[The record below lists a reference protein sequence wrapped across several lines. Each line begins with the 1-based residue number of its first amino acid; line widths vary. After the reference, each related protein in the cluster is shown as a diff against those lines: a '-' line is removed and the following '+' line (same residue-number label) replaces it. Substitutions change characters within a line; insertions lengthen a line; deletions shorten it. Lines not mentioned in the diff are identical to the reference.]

1 MENLIIIPTYNER
14 DNIGGIISAIFK
26 MAPGIK
32 ILVVDDNSPDKT
44 SEVVKSLQSEY
55 PNLSLFERPRKEGLG
70 LAYLDAFQL
79 ILKDNL
85 VECVIMMDADFSHD
99 PKYLPELLEVAKKF
113 DVVVGSRYVKNGGT
127 VGWEAWRRFLS
138 KFGNLY
144 SRLITKMPI
153 FDCTGGFNLI
163 KTDFL
168 RKIDLS
174 RMDMSGYA
182 FQIELKYL
190 LWKAGAQFKEIPII
204 FKNRLNGE
212 SKISN
217 HIIKE
222 GILAPWKIKK
232 KIDTIWEK

>member
-1 MENLIIIPTYNER
+1 MEDLIVIPTYNEK
-14 DNIGGIISAIFK
+14 DNIEGIVSAIFK
-26 MAPGIK
+26 IAPGIK

-70 LAYLDAFQL
+70 RAYLDAFRL

-85 VECVIMMDADFSHD
+85 AEHIIMMDADFSHD
-99 PKYLPELLEVAKKF
+99 PKYLPEMLETAKNF
-113 DVVVGSRYVKNGGT
+113 DVVIGSRYVRGGGT

-144 SRLITKMPI
+144 SRMVTGMPI

-174 RMDMSGYA
+174 SVAMSGYA

-190 LWKAGAQFKEIPII
+190 LWRTGARFKEIPII

-217 HIIKE
+217 HIIRE
-222 GILAPWKIKK
+222 GILAPWKIK
-232 KIDTIWEK
+232 TIQK

>member
-1 MENLIIIPTYNER
+1 MEDLIIIPTYNER
-14 DNIGGIISAIFK
+14 DNIENIVLAVFK
-26 MAPGIK
+26 IMPGIN

-44 SEVVKSLQSEY
+44 SEVVKNLQSQY
-55 PNLSLFERPRKEGLG
+55 FNLSLLKRPRKEGLG
-70 LAYLDAFQL
+70 KAYLDAFQMV
-79 ILKDNL
+79 LKNNE
-85 VECVIMMDADFSHD
+85 VKHIIMMDADFSHD
-99 PKYLPELLEVAKKF
+99 SKYLPKMLETVKSF
-113 DVVVGSRYVKNGGT
+113 DVVIGSRYVMGGGT
-127 VGWEAWRRFLS
+127 VGWEFWRRFLS

-144 SRLITKMPI
+144 SRLVTGMPI

-174 RMDMSGYA
+174 SVAMSGYA

-190 LWKAGAQFKEIPII
+190 LWRAGARFKEIPII

-232 KIDTIWEK
+232 KK

>member
-1 MENLIIIPTYNER
+1 MDVVVVPTYNER
-14 DNIGGIISAIFK
+14 DNIKNLVLAIFRV
-26 MAPGIK
+26 APEIH

-55 PNLSLFERPRKEGLG
+55 SNLSLLERPRKEGLG
-70 LAYLDAFQL
+70 RAYLDTFRL
-79 ILKDNL
+79 ILKNNL
-85 VECVIMMDADFSHD
+85 AEYVIMMDADFSHD
-99 PKYLPELLEVAKKF
+99 PKYLSEMLETAKNF
-113 DVVVGSRYVKNGGT
+113 DVVIGSRYVGGGGT

-144 SRLITKMPI
+144 SRLVTGMPI

-174 RMDMSGYA
+174 SVAMSGYA

-190 LWKAGAQFKEIPII
+190 LWRAGARFIEIPII

-222 GILAPWKIKK
+222 GILAPWKIKRK
-232 KIDTIWEK
+232 K

>member
-1 MENLIIIPTYNER
+1 MEDLIVIPTYNEK
-14 DNIGGIISAIFK
+14 DNIEGIVSAIFK
-26 MAPGIK
+26 IAPGIK

-70 LAYLDAFQL
+70 RAYLDAFRL

-85 VECVIMMDADFSHD
+85 AEHIIMMDADFSHD
-99 PKYLPELLEVAKKF
+99 PKYLPEMLETAKNF
-113 DVVVGSRYVKNGGT
+113 DVVIGSRYVRGGGT

-144 SRLITKMPI
+144 SRMVMGMPI

-174 RMDMSGYA
+174 SVAMSGYA

-190 LWKAGAQFKEIPII
+190 LWRTGARFKEIPII

-222 GILAPWKIKK
+222 GILAPWKIK
-232 KIDTIWEK
+232 TIQK

>member
-1 MENLIIIPTYNER
+1 MDVVVIPTYNEK
-14 DNIGGIISAIFK
+14 DNIGGIILAIFK
-26 MAPGIK
+26 MSPGIN
-32 ILVVDDNSPDKT
+32 ILVVDDNSPDGT
-44 SEVVKSLQSEY
+44 SGVVKKMQAQYS
-55 PNLSLFERPRKEGLG
+55 NLSILERPSKQGLG
-70 LAYLDAFQL
+70 RAYLDAFQAV
-79 ILKDNL
+79 LKNNE
-85 VECVIMMDADFSHD
+85 VKHIIMMDADFSHD
-99 PKYLPELLEVAKKF
+99 PKYLPEMLETAKNF
-113 DVVVGSRYVKNGGT
+113 DVVIGSRYVSGGGT

-144 SRLITKMPI
+144 SRMVTGMPI

-163 KTDFL
+163 KTNFL

-174 RMDMSGYA
+174 SVSMSGYA

-190 LWKAGAQFKEIPII
+190 LWTAGAQFKEIPII

-232 KIDTIWEK
+232 KK